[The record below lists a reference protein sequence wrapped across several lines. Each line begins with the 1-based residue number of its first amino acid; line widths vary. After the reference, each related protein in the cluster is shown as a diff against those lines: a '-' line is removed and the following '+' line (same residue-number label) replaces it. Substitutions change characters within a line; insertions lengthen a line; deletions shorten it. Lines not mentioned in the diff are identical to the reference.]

1 MKGLLS
7 LDQELRAARRLNG
20 QKNED
25 RPLRKSGAKE
35 SERPW
40 QQDIDLMHQTMREVL
55 RAVATLSGVEL
66 PGLPP
71 GLEDDDVPTPRLGV
85 ENLKDRFRNDI
96 EGFSIRTTEE
106 LTKKARE
113 KTQAALGAVENEV
126 GGRIEQ
132 AAAQLR
138 EKMQSESQFD
148 KLLEPAVQEAV
159 GRLERS
165 LSQKVEQLFAEHEK
179 LVQDRLQRMA
189 SSVQSQINTLEQTVQ
204 QIREMKA
211 EAVAN
216 AAAVQPVEVP
226 SEPPAQLPAVQ
237 AVKVPTV
244 QPANVSTV
252 QPVQAADN
260 APKKCESNPG
270 DKLKGFLDQAFS
282 RIELSFNNVPE
293 TTSVPPAQTPAPVI
307 GLGETPQSIPFAD
320 LDREARIQKALDD
333 LDRLG
338 TKDSHPAS

>member
-1 MKGLLS
+1 MKGLFS

-25 RPLRKSGAKE
+25 RPVRQTGAKE

-126 GGRIEQ
+126 GGRIDQ

-138 EKMQSESQFD
+138 EKMQNESQFD
-148 KLLEPAVQEAV
+148 KLLEPAVEKAV
-159 GRLERS
+159 SRLEKS
-165 LSQKVEQLFAEHEK
+165 LYQKVENLFAEHEK
-179 LVQDRLQRMA
+179 LVQNRLQGMV
-189 SSVQSQINTLEQTVQ
+189 SSVQSQISTLEQTMQ
-204 QIREMKA
+204 QIRELKA
-211 EAVAN
+211 ESLAKAPAVQP
-216 AAAVQPVEVP
+216 AAVPAVQPTNVPAVQPVQV
-226 SEPPAQLPAVQ
+226 V
-237 AVKVPTV
+237 
-244 QPANVSTV
+244 
-252 QPVQAADN
+252 DN
-260 APKKCESNPG
+260 APKKSESNPS

-282 RIELSFNNVPE
+282 RIERSFADIQAIPRPSPE
-293 TTSVPPAQTPAPVI
+293 LTPAV
-307 GLGETPQSIPFAD
+307 GLGEPPQSIPFAD
-320 LDREARIQKALDD
+320 LDRETRIQKALDD